1 MSITTSDAAKRPRRV
16 PDHGLTARAARVLR
30 AVVHAYLKTGEP
42 VASRVALKGA
52 DLEVSSAT
60 VRVVLT
66 QLDDAGYVS
75 QPHASAGRVPTL
87 AGMRVY
93 VEQLMRTRS
102 PSAAQRDDLV
112 AALRGAGEEPA
123 SLVRA
128 ASRHLAAA
136 CEVATVARRPNADAS
151 TVQRLELLPLGAGRV
166 VAILVLEDGVVRHRV
181 VDLNAQPDELAR
193 AQGLFN
199 ERYAGRPLGQVRRV
213 LREELEQADVGRGR
227 LLRLAETALPDDESA
242 DDAVIVEGR
251 RHLIR
256 LHGVDPAADLTEVIE
271 ALEDK
276 RQLLDLLE
284 VLADAEGP
292 HVIFGEETELACLHT
307 FSLVGATYGVGGHAL
322 GSVAVLGPR
331 RMNYGRIVPWVGYTA
346 QAISGMLRVSR
357 GPRGGS
363 GRRVSQHRMEHS

>member
-1 MSITTSDAAKRPRRV
+1 
-16 PDHGLTARAARVLR
+16 VLR
-30 AVVHAYLKTGEP
+30 AVVQAYLKTGEP
-42 VASRVALKGA
+42 VPSRVALKGA
-52 DLEVSSAT
+52 GLDVSSAT
-60 VRVVLT
+60 VRVVMA
-66 QLDDAGYVS
+66 QLAEAGYVS

-93 VEQLMRTRS
+93 VEQLMRTRR

-123 SLVRA
+123 SLVRV

-136 CEVATVARRPNADAS
+136 CEVAAVARRPNADAS

-166 VAILVLEDGVVRHRV
+166 VAILVLEDEVVRHRV
-181 VDLNAQPDELAR
+181 VGLNAQPDELAR
-193 AQGLFN
+193 AQSLFN
-199 ERYAGRPLGQVRRV
+199 ERYAGRPLGHVRRM
-213 LREELEQADVGRGR
+213 LREELAQADTRRGR
-227 LLRLAETALPDDESA
+227 LLRMAETALPDDESA

-256 LHGVDPAADLTEVIE
+256 LHGVEPAVDLTEVIE

-284 VLADAEGP
+284 VLADAQGP
-292 HVIFGEETELACLHT
+292 HVIFGEETTLACLHT
-307 FSLVGATYGVGGHAL
+307 FTLVGATYGVGGRAM
-322 GSVAVLGPR
+322 GTVAVLGPR

-346 QAISGMLRVSR
+346 QAISGMLRASR
-357 GPRGGS
+357 GPRGGT